1 MDPSTSADSTQ
12 SDLQSLFLHYPGLRD
27 SRNASETLSEP
38 QNLEIAAGQSYA
50 AALLEIRTEL
60 DLPESLFKCA
70 LLRTRNGNKFRV
82 APSAWRFLKPGEDLE
97 LEVVRKALDTEEKP
111 KPQVSGSTGKAS
123 PSRPSRP
130 FAQPISPRSLAT
142 SAAGRPSP
150 TSDQHED
157 CVVPATPSNSDMSET
172 EDGDDEREGG
182 LGERRGGA
190 QSETGGTGQ
199 AKATTTPV
207 EMLDRQ
213 TSSGQHSG
221 DISTTTSTSE
231 RASSSHYFSPSAD
244 VHMPAEP
251 AQSLAKSSTALQPPP
266 PSAQHQA
273 NPELLPHT
281 NLPSSH
287 APPASSHLRDFP
299 SSQSQLPPAF
309 ASDQSTFGFSNIQDN
324 VRHCRSPSPS
334 PSFHSERSLIY
345 KEQMQ
350 RRAAE
355 HLTVAP
361 TTTTTTATI
370 PALGPLRPV
379 PQVELSSLQPKP
391 SSSGPRSSQTAAESD
406 VSYCVGVDASGQIGF
421 VPRSPAHLRQ
431 RQGAVVEQ
439 DGGTVTSP
447 RADKGK
453 RRAQDDSSSDDEV
466 VVAPQRRVEHSS
478 DDEITS
484 QRLTESSSSDDDDD
498 VSLRHVKK
506 ELPSSQHT
514 SFSPTHTAAQ
524 NVPRKQHSSSLFS
537 SSLPKPS
544 PSQPFDSTS
553 AGSLHPIAS
562 TSAKPYA
569 SMTSSLHAAPVATT
583 LTSALASNRRP
594 ASASRIAPR
603 KRARTSLTPVPPTGP
618 APSPGRNAS
627 QSTFAVEIPPPS
639 SPHTSHPSTSSTAI
653 TTTSR
658 ATPAKRPRAPRPSLT
673 FSQRQA
679 LARGKALARPRVT
692 PPAFPRSGRFCLYL
706 RLPNWPIGPRWA
718 DAGLHHKLVLTF
730 GAQGPNRDQ
739 TLGCTLNRVFE
750 HVAKETGWA
759 VKDLRLRYTA
769 VRDDDVDGDG
779 GEHEKR
785 RELKWVYGFD
795 EIFTSWRDLE
805 EWGVTDNALLDVDFV
820 PYDPLRPWD
829 APPEEE

>member
-1 MDPSTSADSTQ
+1 MDPSTSADSNQ

-27 SRNASETLSEP
+27 SHNTNESLSEP

-60 DLPESLFKCA
+60 DLPEALFKCA

-142 SAAGRPSP
+142 SAAGRTSP

-157 CVVPATPSNSDMSET
+157 YVVPATPSNSDISET

-190 QSETGGTGQ
+190 QRETGGTGQ
-199 AKATTTPV
+199 AKETTTPV

-221 DISTTTSTSE
+221 ETSTSASTSE
-231 RASSSHYFSPSAD
+231 RASSSRYFSPSAD
-244 VHMPAEP
+244 VHLPAEP
-251 AQSLAKSSTALQPPP
+251 AQSLAKSSTTLQPPP
-266 PSAQHQA
+266 PSALHQA
-273 NPELLPHT
+273 NPELLPNP

-299 SSQSQLPPAF
+299 SSQSQLPPTF
-309 ASDQSTFGFSNIQDN
+309 ASDQSTFSFSNIQDN
-324 VRHCRSPSPS
+324 VRHGRSPSPS

-370 PALGPLRPV
+370 RPSPALGPLRPA

-391 SSSGPRSSQTAAESD
+391 SSSGPRSSQTNAESD
-406 VSYCVGVDASGQIGF
+406 VSYCVGVDASGQIG
-421 VPRSPAHLRQ
+421 
-431 RQGAVVEQ
+431 
-439 DGGTVTSP
+439 
-447 RADKGK
+447 
-453 RRAQDDSSSDDEV
+453 
-466 VVAPQRRVEHSS
+466 
-478 DDEITS
+478 
-484 QRLTESSSSDDDDD
+484 
-498 VSLRHVKK
+498 
-506 ELPSSQHT
+506 
-514 SFSPTHTAAQ
+514 
-524 NVPRKQHSSSLFS
+524 

-562 TSAKPYA
+562 TSAKPYT
-569 SMTSSLHAAPVATT
+569 STSSSLHTAPVATT
-583 LTSALASNRRP
+583 LTSAPAYSRRP

-603 KRARTSLTPVPPTGP
+603 KRARTSLTPVPPPTGP

-658 ATPAKRPRAPRPSLT
+658 ATPTKRPRAPRPSLT
-673 FSQRQA
+673 ISQRQA
-679 LARGKALARPRVT
+679 IARDKALARPRAT

-750 HVAKETGWA
+750 YVAKETGWA
-759 VKDLRLRYTA
+759 VKDLRLRYLA
-769 VRDDDVDGDG
+769 VRDDDDGGDG
-779 GEHEKR
+779 GEHHEKR